1 MANAPKPTT
10 VKKESSSASNLF
22 ATLTIPICII
32 IGVLI
37 FKFILGD
44 AKNFIDDNPENLPK
58 VGNYMGMAYKG
69 GPIVPVLMGML
80 LLLLM
85 PLPK

>member
-32 IGVLI
+32 IGI
-37 FKFILGD
+37 CIYKFILVIEVILSMAAD
-44 AKNFIDDNPENLPK
+44 PDLHDTLPK
-58 VGNYMGMAYKG
+58 AR
-69 GPIVPVLMGML
+69 
-80 LLLLM
+80 
-85 PLPK
+85 